1 LQEHTSIQKS
11 GRRRFL
17 TKFHDHLSL
26 KLQDLGLKCWLSDR
40 QRYNWFTGNNFWIGK
55 YDCIEKSCKNVFN
68 ASICK
73 YSTLNDVFVVVK
85 ANEVSVHSSFVKKIT
100 SCRGAERRSLGKEL
114 LAFGNTKVKVENVL
128 FNLNK
133 SSDSNS
139 ILFPTG
145 KVTSDNVLK
154 QIKYEEKHINR
165 YSSDIH
171 RDIEAV
177 KLATDELCGRFG
189 YVQEISQNPFGY
201 LTICELQV

>member
-17 TKFHDHLSL
+17 TKFNDHLSL

-40 QRYNWFTGNNFWIGK
+40 QRYNWFTGNNLWIGK

-68 ASICK
+68 ASIRK

-85 ANEVSVHSSFVKKIT
+85 ANELSVHSSFVKKIT

-128 FNLNK
+128 FNLSK
-133 SSDSNS
+133 SSDSKS

-177 KLATDELCGRFG
+177 KLATDELCGGFG